1 MRNFQRTIKN
11 EGRIKGIGLHTG
23 KNAKVKFLPAVINH
37 GIKFQRI
44 DLQDAPIIEA
54 DVDYVTTVE
63 RGTTI
68 TKNDV
73 NISTIEHLLAAVV
86 GLQIDNILIQIDS
99 EEVPILD
106 GSSKEFIEC
115 LESCDFMDQDAA
127 RNYIEISEKILYKD
141 DENNVEI
148 AAYPHSN
155 YRITCMVDYNSEV
168 LGSQHHTLNKIS
180 KFKKEI
186 SKARTFCFLHEIEQ
200 LHSKNLIKG
209 GDLNNAIVIV
219 DKVLSKRK
227 LDEISKLMGRESV
240 EVKEISKARTFCF
253 LHEIEQLHSKNLIK
267 GGDLNNAIV
276 IVDKVLSKRKLNEI
290 SKLMGRES
298 VEVKEEGILNN
309 TKLQYKNEPAR
320 HKLLDIVG
328 DLALVGRPIKGH
340 VIAARPGHK
349 SNVEFAK
356 ILKKSIKNGNLN
368 APKYD
373 SSQKPVYGINEIK
386 KILHHRYPFLFVD
399 KITYLDESQV
409 VGIKNVTTNEPFFNG
424 HFPGNPIMP
433 GVLQVEALAQVGG
446 ILVMNSINDP
456 ENHIPY
462 LAGIEKFRFRK
473 MVIPGDTLIMR
484 CKLLAPIKRGIA
496 KMRVEAFVDNYLV
509 GEGNMTATIT
519 KKNNE

>member
-1 MRNFQRTIKN
+1 MIVTTDIKQTTISKK
-11 EGRIKGIGLHTG
+11 ISLKGVGLHTG
-23 KNAKVKFLPAVINH
+23 KDVTLTFVPSFADSGYVFKRVDLENSPTIQADIKYVSSTDRGTCLNKNGLIIQTCEHVLAALVGSEIDNVIIELNESEPPIMDGSAKFFVDALEKAGVKQLHAKRREYIVKKVISFKDEDTGSEIMVLPAKNY
-37 GIKFQRI
+37 K
-44 DLQDAPIIEA
+44 
-54 DVDYVTTVE
+54 VTTMVDF
-63 RGTTI
+63 GT
-68 TKNDV
+68 K
-73 NISTIEHLLAAVV
+73 
-86 GLQIDNILIQIDS
+86 ILGTQNATIDS
-99 EEVPILD
+99 I
-106 GSSKEFIEC
+106 SEFIP
-115 LESCDFMDQDAA
+115 Q
-127 RNYIEISEKILYKD
+127 IS
-141 DENNVEI
+141 N
-148 AAYPHSN
+148 
-155 YRITCMVDYNSEV
+155 C
-168 LGSQHHTLNKIS
+168 
-180 KFKKEI
+180 
-186 SKARTFCFLHEIEQ
+186 RTFSFLHEIEM
-200 LHSKNLIKG
+200 LLSKGLIKG

-219 DKVLSKRK
+219 DKVISKKK
-227 LDEISKLMGRESV
+227 LDKIS
-240 EVKEISKARTFCF
+240 
-253 LHEIEQLHSKNLIK
+253 N
-267 GGDLNNAIV
+267 
-276 IVDKVLSKRKLNEI
+276 
-290 SKLMGRES
+290 LMGRES

-356 ILKKSIKNGNLN
+356 ILKKSIKNGNLD

-424 HFPGNPIMP
+424 HFPENPIMP

-446 ILVMNSINDP
+446 ILVMNFINDP

>member
-1 MRNFQRTIKN
+1 MRNFQRTILN
-11 EGRIKGIGLHTG
+11 EGKLSGVGLHTG
-23 KNAKVKFLPAVINH
+23 KIANVKFIPAIINH
-37 GIKFQRI
+37 GIKFQRVDI
-44 DLQDAPIIEA
+44 NESPLIEA
-54 DVDYVTTVE
+54 NADYVTSVE

-68 TKNDV
+68 SKNNV
-73 NISTIEHLLAAVV
+73 NISTIEHLLAAIV

-106 GSSKEFIEC
+106 GSSIEFIKC
-115 LESCDFMDQDAA
+115 LENCDFKDQDAA
-127 RNYIEISEKILYKD
+127 RNYIEISDKLLYKD
-141 DENNVEI
+141 EKNNVEI

-155 YRITCMVDYNSEV
+155 YRITCMVDYNSEI

-180 KFKKEI
+180 RFKNEI
-186 SKARTFCFLHEIEQ
+186 SKARTFCFLHEIEE
-200 LHSKNLIKG
+200 LHSKDLIKG

-219 DKVLSKRK
+219 DKILNKKK
-227 LDEISKLMGRESV
+227 LDKISKM
-240 EVKEISKARTFCF
+240 
-253 LHEIEQLHSKNLIK
+253 
-267 GGDLNNAIV
+267 
-276 IVDKVLSKRKLNEI
+276 
-290 SKLMGRES
+290 MGRES

-340 VIAARPGHK
+340 IIAARPGHK

-356 ILKKSIKNGNLN
+356 ILRKSILKGNIN

-373 SSQKPVYGINEIK
+373 SLQKPVYDINEIK
-386 KILHHRYPFLFVD
+386 KIIDHRYPFLFVD
-399 KITYLDESQV
+399 KITYLDDSEV
-409 VGIKNVTTNEPFFNG
+409 VGIKNITTNEPFFEG

-446 ILVMNSINDP
+446 ILVMNSIDDA

-462 LAGIEKFRFRK
+462 LAGIEKFRFRR
-473 MVIPGDTLIMR
+473 MVKPGDTLIMR
-484 CKLLAPIKRGIA
+484 CKLVSPIKRGIA
-496 KMRVEAFVDNYLV
+496 KMKVETFVGNNLV
-509 GEGNMTATIT
+509 GEGMMTATIA